1 MAEQRYEL
9 TDSRAQDKE
18 RIPDGFLR
26 LRLETHMKRS
36 GRSQDGRRR
45 KNRIR
50 RGIERL
56 EHRQLLAVFA
66 VNQTTDASDA
76 TSWGDAVVDTDLVTP
91 GQQISL
97 RAAIQEANILP
108 GRDTIQLPSGSFH
121 LHLVDEVD
129 ALGGDLDIA
138 DELLIE
144 GVGVG
149 ATVIDGGRGD
159 RIFEIHNGNVELH
172 DLTVFNGLVEQAD
185 GGAIRQHGANVL
197 RIERSS
203 IQENEVLGGFGGGIY
218 VTGRLELVDTTIR
231 DNLSEIGGYGGGIF
245 AHENTDV
252 IIQRSTISGNRV
264 DQDGGGLFMEGG
276 ILTVDS
282 STFSGN
288 FATEGGGL
296 RVGAKSVL
304 EVTDSTIAFN
314 EAIRS
319 GGVHTEA
326 VSTTIGNTIIGKNSV
341 SDSAPDIFGVV
352 SSLGNNLIQDDSE
365 ATISPSGRDLIGVD
379 PILGGLADNGGLT
392 ETHALLVGSPAI
404 DTGVSAAVVDQR
416 GLPRTT
422 DGDLDGVAVPDIGA
436 HEFQGTFRASQS
448 FPIEIDNSQTVP
460 FATFNV
466 LVPGTITLEVEW
478 AGESELAV
486 ELQGRRRTHLADP
499 TTSYATSFGSSPLR
513 LTYGVTEEDLARG
526 VSWRAVARDRSDISD
541 ASGTMTIS
549 VPYHPAV
556 DAQFQNEK
564 VPLRGADLWPSD
576 RLNQVFVDELHG
588 RTSGG
593 LHGILTITKECTC
606 YEAYALE
613 QAGFFRQDFVTQRH
627 SIGFVRHDADFGVPV
642 VQNSLFGLTPIDP
655 EDKIDPHILV
665 GNYEYFEI
673 LVNGER
679 ITADFEIDNT
689 PIGRTNSVLQSDGSL
704 DLVVGFHDDTHV
716 RDMLDILAR
725 EANNYSSYDANT
737 WRVNLEEA
745 QLIRLAEHPQV
756 STVSSGG
763 LPVLPDTST
772 TRQAIN
778 VDDVQGLQLE
788 SGVTSFEGV
797 TGNGVTIGI
806 YDNGIN
812 ADHPDLNVTI
822 DRFLADITTLHGTH
836 VAGIAAGSGLSSSRP
851 QNGMAPPLHFRGMAP
866 DASLIDGHGGT
877 FMTLTILDDVRDG
890 SLDVANISQT
900 TNTTGRY
907 ENFDS
912 FIDDFVRGDSAVRHD
927 DELYLIEHDLPRRP
941 VVYSAGNNGSDDP
954 IHGDL
959 FGYFSITKQ
968 NKNAIVVGNWEIVGA
983 PDAHGNLTDDLLR
996 GRSSMGPTSDGRIK
1010 PDVVAPGTEI
1020 TSTST
1025 NGRNEI
1031 QLIQFAGGV
1040 PTTGSFTVTFN
1051 GETTE
1056 PIDFD
1061 ASPGEVELALEQLN
1075 GIFSPPIPGLPH
1087 TSPAPFAGVTVTM
1100 ANNGYLVEFL
1110 DRKGDVPQLTT
1121 NDIGFDVGRT
1131 VVTTEEEGLADYD
1144 VVSGTSQAAPAV
1156 SGVVALMLEAWQET
1170 YLNPVNATIDAV
1182 PPLPST
1188 LRALLINTATDI
1200 VGTGPNNEVRN
1211 NTSADILDASGNPN
1225 GGTPT
1230 ATVGPDFATGWGL
1243 VNAEAAVTML
1253 TDSFDLP
1260 SGPIPKQI
1268 VEDEIVQGQ
1277 IVEFDFVVSHSEDLK
1292 FTLAWDDAQGSVN
1305 RNDSLS
1311 LLVNDL
1317 DLELRDPNDKP
1328 YYPWQLGHTIH
1339 SPGGQ
1344 KIPPEQQMPGTPI
1357 VVRREITPTPKLIS
1371 SVESPLGTENP
1382 FRSALSS
1389 GFEGQDQVPLSAL
1402 TGTGAWVARKG
1413 RDHLNNIEQVVVDEG
1428 DVVTGRWTARVS
1440 GFSVTKGPQD
1450 FSLVGFPGHDVADL
1464 AVQAVTRVDLEEMGR
1479 DLEFT
1484 WSVTNQGTGNFGAGE
1499 DGFNY
1504 QIVLSDDF
1512 QVDGDDVVITD
1523 ITSFGPDSQRIAR
1536 RLDVG
1541 ETISHNSTV
1550 RISSADAARFGAS
1563 SAAELADM
1571 DVFLLV
1577 QVDSD
1582 GEILELNEVNTTSVQ
1597 IARPVDVVFVFDRS
1611 GSMGAD
1617 VRVTGA
1623 DRKKIDQLR
1632 DAASLFLDLMRND
1645 GDDGLAQVSFS
1656 GDARVDSGATG
1667 LPRNA
1672 LATMNSEAAFF
1683 NARQDIAELDSGGWT
1698 DLLEALQLAE
1708 EIQTV
1713 DPSADGR
1720 RKIVVFFS
1728 DGMHTEDG
1736 DPLSALPSLQAAGVQ
1751 VYSVGFGTE
1760 GATDRS
1766 GIDVQLL
1773 QALAS
1778 VGDESKFAVTS
1789 DPLELNK
1796 FFVDALA
1803 GATRRD
1809 VIVDPFGLLHPT
1821 EEATVPIIVNSQD
1834 KKVTFTV
1841 TWDTPRARLET
1852 RVRTPGGHLIDLNQ
1866 LGGFGG
1872 KVSRVRGPQGAET
1885 YEHVTID
1892 LPLPIGMET
1901 EHGGIWEMLVHNQAD
1916 GGGSAARYSA
1926 SAISDS
1932 TIHLEFPAPKPA
1944 GDGFAVG
1951 EPMPL
1956 SARLTGFKNV
1966 PIRSATV
1973 TATPI
1978 VPSQS
1983 IGDFLASHVVPPSIL
1998 SRVETHHPGG
2008 EPLTDQERLYTA
2020 VVREMEIAPPKRIE
2034 LPPMELSEASPGHF
2048 TGSFS
2053 NTMTEGTYS
2062 FLVRTTGFTDD
2073 CEMFQREVSQSAARL
2088 PSLVAGRPKVTPEP
2102 DGSGIIITVQ
2112 PKTGGGALVGPGL
2125 GGQFEILA
2133 DSLEP
2138 SSELVDH
2145 GDGTYSQSF
2154 EANHDVGSATLKIGQ
2169 TDPVN
2174 LDLRAPIPSTVAP
2187 AGIGRQDL
2195 EDGSAQ
2201 IVVTLDDPIVPSQLD
2216 FEAQAITLIDGDY
2229 EFLVEDLDF
2238 DSDSNSLSLT
2248 LPPDLPPGQYDL
2260 RIETNVGSSPT
2271 NSSAMFQVIGDGPDF
2286 PIDVL
2291 NVGEAVTRLLHAAGF
2306 GETQLAIGSL
2316 ISQLNLTDEGW
2327 AANAVLKGLAYDQLF
2342 DLQTKNID
2350 FVDAVDIPH
2359 VLSWANALRVDAR
2372 FADFPAVFTAQG
2384 DEVEVRLG
2392 NQVRV
2397 TYPNVEASGTSWVE
2411 FASGPNEFVPSARGI
2426 VHTTYQLHTTA
2437 QLDDQQPVFLE
2448 LGFDE
2453 QDFVNSDQVRMLQ
2466 LVDSEWV
2473 DVGADVDEGENLVFA
2488 NILPTLPF
2496 VLVQGDESPI
2506 QDFGDAAAS
2515 FGTQAAANG
2524 ARHGLNSGEA
2534 IRLGGRVDSE
2544 PDGVPSASADSDDG
2558 GGQSDEDGVRLLHP
2572 LVAGEAA
2579 EVDIEINGSGFLS
2592 AWVDFNRDDVW
2603 TADDQIF
2610 SNLLVDELTE
2620 TLSFLVPQDLANEHY
2635 GSTTTARFR
2644 VSTQPIESPHGYA
2657 ADGEVED
2664 HLFAVAG
2671 LWDFDGDGL
2680 LGCSD
2685 LTLLYDHLDTAG
2697 PMVFDVLNDNR
2708 VDRNDISYW
2717 IRQIAGGTPGD
2728 VNLDGSVD
2736 TEDLS
2741 VWRENVFT
2749 ETPGWCNADLNL
2761 DGYIDVSDFNQWN
2774 AHRFTVVNALAADRP
2789 SRHPRQPPKPAMAVA
2804 PKNGIH
2810 LNPNHSMPRVTA
2822 NHRRRSRPT
2831 NDLTREMGLRVE
2843 YVDHYHCTAGETE
2856 RTVWRSSIMQT
2867 TTLRRKLLKGIAKTR
2882 ACASAEFS
2890 VPFTKKGLLALFAS
2904 EGDFGRP

>member
-1 MAEQRYEL
+1 
-9 TDSRAQDKE
+9 
-18 RIPDGFLR
+18 
-26 LRLETHMKRS
+26 MKRS

-45 KNRIR
+45 KNRFR

-252 IIQRSTISGNRV
+252 IIQRSTVSGNSV

-296 RVGAKSVL
+296 RVGANSVL

-326 VSTTIGNTIIGKNSV
+326 VSTTIGNTIIGKNSA

-365 ATISPSGRDLIGVD
+365 ATISPSGRDLIGAD
-379 PILGGLADNGGLT
+379 PILGGLANNGGLT

-422 DGDLDGVAVPDIGA
+422 DGDLDGIAVPDIGA
-436 HEFQGTFRASQS
+436 YEFQGTFRASQS

-486 ELQGRRRTHLADP
+486 ELQGRRRPHLADP
-499 TTSYATSFGSSPLR
+499 TTSYATSFGSSPLT
-513 LTYGVTEEDLARG
+513 LTYDVTEADLARG
-526 VSWRAVARDRSDISD
+526 VSWRAVVRDRSDMSD

-556 DAQFQNEK
+556 DAQFQIEK

-593 LHGILTITKECTC
+593 LHGILTINKECTC

-613 QAGFFRQDFVTQRH
+613 QAGFFRQDFVTPRH

-665 GNYEYFEI
+665 GNYEHFEV
-673 LVNGER
+673 LVDTGR
-679 ITADFEIDNT
+679 ITPDFEIDNT
-689 PIGRTNSVLQSDGSL
+689 PIGKTNSVIQSNGSL
-704 DLVVGFHDDTHV
+704 DLIVEFHEDTQI
-716 RDMLDILAR
+716 RDMLDVLAR
-725 EANNYSSYDANT
+725 EANNYSSFDANT
-737 WRVNLEEA
+737 WRVNLDEDT
-745 QLIRLAEHPQV
+745 LIRLAEYPQV
-756 STVSSGG
+756 STISSGG
-763 LPVLPDTST
+763 LPELPDTPI
-772 TRQAIN
+772 TRVAIN
-778 VDDVQGLQLE
+778 VDAVQDLQVEAGLTNYTGF
-788 SGVTSFEGV
+788 SGD
-797 TGNGVTIGI
+797 GI
-806 YDNGIN
+806 TVGIFDGGIS
-812 ADHPDLNVTI
+812 ADHPDLNVTT
-822 DRFLADITTLHGTH
+822 DRLHSGLHGTH
-836 VAGIAAGSGLSSSRP
+836 VAGIAAGSGLRSSLFR
-851 QNGMAPPLHFRGMAP
+851 NGMAPPLQFRGMAP
-866 DASLIDGHGGT
+866 DATLIDGHGGT

-890 SLDVANISQT
+890 SLDVANISQS
-900 TNTTGRY
+900 TNTSGFY
-907 ENFDS
+907 GSFDS
-912 FIDDFVRGDSAVRHD
+912 FIDDFMRGDSAVRHD
-927 DELYLIEHDLPRRP
+927 DELYLIEHDLPRRL
-941 VVYSAGNNGSDDP
+941 VVYSAGNNGTDDP
-954 IHGDL
+954 QYGEL
-959 FGYFSITKQ
+959 FGYFSLTKQ
-968 NKNAIVVGNWEIVGA
+968 PKNAIIVGNWDVEGV
-983 PDAHGNLTDDLLR
+983 PDNLGVPMDPSDLLADH
-996 GRSSMGPTSDGRIK
+996 SSLGPTTDGRIK
-1010 PDVVAPGTEI
+1010 PDLVAPGTDI
-1020 TSTST
+1020 ISTSHE
-1025 NGRNEI
+1025 GRKEV
-1031 QLIQFAGGV
+1031 QLIEFDGM
-1040 PTTGSFTVTFN
+1040 PTTGAFTATFN

-1056 PIDFD
+1056 AIDVR
-1061 ASPGEVELALEQLN
+1061 ASPGELENALENLA
-1075 GIFSPPIPGLPH
+1075 GIDGVSVTEESPRNAGDRSGFRIEFDRAGNVHELM
-1087 TSPAPFAGVTVTM
+1087 TSDV
-1100 ANNGYLVEFL
+1100 NL
-1110 DRKGDVPQLTT
+1110 DS
-1121 NDIGFDVGRT
+1121 GRT
-1131 VVTTEEEGLADYD
+1131 EVKTSQAGFADYD
-1144 VVSGTSQAAPAV
+1144 VRGGGTSQAAPAV
-1156 SGVVALMLEAWQET
+1156 SGVVALLLEAWQET
-1170 YLNPVNATIDAV
+1170 YLAPVTATIDAV

-1200 VGTGPNNEVRN
+1200 VGSGPNNEVRG
-1211 NTSADILDASGNPN
+1211 NTSADILDAAGNP
-1225 GGTPT
+1225 GGIPT

-1243 VNAEAAVTML
+1243 VDAQAAMDML
-1253 TDSFDLP
+1253 TDSVDLP
-1260 SGPIPKQI
+1260 TGLVPERL
-1268 VEDEIVQGQ
+1268 VEGEIEQSQV
-1277 IVEFDFVVSHSEDLK
+1277 VEFDFVVTQEEDLK
-1292 FTLAWDDAQGSVN
+1292 LTLAWDDASGSVN
-1305 RNDSLS
+1305 RNGSMP

-1382 FRSALSS
+1382 FLSALSS
-1389 GFEGQDQVPLSAL
+1389 GYEGQDQVPQSAL
-1402 TGTGAWVARKG
+1402 TGTDAAWVARKG
-1413 RDHLNNIEQVVVDEG
+1413 RDHLNNIEQVVVDKG

-1464 AVQAVTRVDLEEMGR
+1464 AVQAVTRVNLKEMGR

-1484 WSVTNQGTGNFGAGE
+1484 WTVTNQGTGNFGEGE

-1541 ETISHNSTV
+1541 ETIPHNSTV

-1582 GEILELNEVNTTSVQ
+1582 DEILELNEVNTTSVQ

-1623 DRKKIDQLR
+1623 DRKKMDQLR

-1645 GDDGLAQVSFS
+1645 GDDGLAQVSFN
-1656 GDARVDSGATG
+1656 GDARIDSGATG

-1672 LATMNSEAAFF
+1672 LAKMNSEAAFF

-1885 YEHVTID
+1885 YEHITID

-1983 IGDFLASHVVPPSIL
+1983 IGDFLASHAVPPSIL

-2112 PKTGGGALVGPGL
+2112 PKTGGGALAGPGL

-2154 EANHDVGSATLKIGQ
+2154 EANHDVGSATLQIGQ

-2195 EDGSAQ
+2195 EDGSAK
-2201 IVVTLDDPIVPSQLD
+2201 IVVTLDDPIVPSQLE

-2411 FASGPNEFVPSARGI
+2411 FASGPNEFVRSARGI

-2610 SNLLVDELTE
+2610 SNLLVDEHTE

-2804 PKNGIH
+2804 PENGIH

-2867 TTLRRKLLKGIAKTR
+2867 TTLRRKLLKGIVKTR

-2890 VPFTKKGLLALFAS
+2890 VPFTKKGLALFAS